1 MGNTK
6 VKRLSFKASLAA
18 KLSSFVL
25 LLLQLYAG
33 LIFYNGIVANAKV
46 GTIGFS
52 KDVNVVERAKLII
65 EWFKN
70 LAAGKNAIF
79 PHLFF
84 ALHFVIFAIVAVN
97 FVISFVRFFCLFGK
111 KNRFLKNQK
120 NSFSISKLFVVS
132 SSWMLFFMLIT
143 SWVNGYELL
152 DSAKL
157 LIIVVSAGIL
167 ISRLSRCVLAKTPFM
182 TTLCQVIYSVVFF
195 AVIGIIMTTFSCDVI
210 TIVEMNV
217 DKIIDGG
224 MKFRGVFV
232 TALSACTHV
241 LFGLITL
248 NVLVMINSCKNNIAV
263 PNDETKR
270 AGITIVIYAVI
281 AVVMIMLA
289 SNSFSISVLKMY
301 AKILLSAL
309 SVFFFGFI
317 SPKIENE
324 NINEEDEYEEEEP
337 EASEENPEEEEK
349 DEEKKEEEKTPDFE
363 FKPVP
368 KIVFVG
374 KKVLKIKANKYR
386 YRDDINVLVIPKNV
400 AYIEGYAFFGC
411 TEIKE
416 IHCER
421 KEKPRFWHNQWN
433 FGCPAKVIWD
443 STDVDNI
450 TYGEDEEEN

>member
-6 VKRLSFKASLAA
+6 VRRLSFGASLTA
-18 KLSSFVL
+18 KFSSFVMI
-25 LLLQLYAG
+25 LLQLYAG

-52 KDVNVVERAKLII
+52 KDVNIVERAKLII

-79 PHLFF
+79 PHVFF

-97 FVISFVRFFCLFGK
+97 FVISFVRFFFLFGK
-111 KNRFLKNQK
+111 KDRFLKNQK

-167 ISRLSRCVLAKTPFM
+167 ISRLSRCILAKTPLM
-182 TTLCQVIYSVVFF
+182 TTLCQILYSVVFF

-217 DKIIDGG
+217 DKIISGG

-232 TALSACTHV
+232 AALSACTHV

-263 PNDETKR
+263 PNEETKR
-270 AGITIVIYAVI
+270 AGITIIIYAII

-289 SNSFSISVLKMY
+289 SNSFAVSVLEMY
-301 AKILLSAL
+301 AKLLLAAL
-309 SVFFFGFI
+309 SVFFFGLI

-324 NINEEDEYEEEEP
+324 NINEEDEYEDEEP
-337 EASEENPEEEEK
+337 EENPEGE
-349 DEEKKEEEKTPDFE
+349 DNKEEQKTPDFE

-368 KIVFVG
+368 KIVFIG
-374 KKVLKIKANKYR
+374 KRVLKIKANKYR

-411 TEIKE
+411 SEIKE

-450 TYGEDEEEN
+450 TYGEEEEEN